1 MLGGTG
7 GERWERK
14 PACSTVSWMYWDSS
28 QLIPG
33 KTSEKVSRGS
43 VRPCSRRSSFA
54 TTETEDESRPPLRYE
69 PIGPQLRRRQRMASR
84 KRSRNWLAYASS
96 VL

>member
-14 PACSTVSWMYWDSS
+14 PACSTVAWMYWDSS

-33 KTSEKVSRGS
+33 KTSEKVSRGW
-43 VRPCSRRSSFA
+43 VRPCSRRISLA
-54 TTETEDESRPPLRYE
+54 RRETEEESGPPLRYE
-69 PIGPQLRRRQRMASR
+69 PMGPQLRRRQRTASR
-84 KRSRNWLAYASS
+84 KRSRKWLAYSSS